1 VTRRLTGCACS
12 RGAPMHRGAT
22 RGSGFETRQQ
32 EPMEKS
38 VASML
43 NEIRERVKLF
53 ESSLPRRVDAKAV
66 SPISKLPY
74 KALLY
79 REALIWRMAE
89 LGREALES
97 FEKNKLVSAIVLTR
111 ATVETSAALW
121 YLCAKVDAVVKS
133 SVVGDIDDYLMRLMM
148 GSATGATSNDPNA
161 TDPVL
166 PRPIKVGAFLKEV
179 DKDID
184 GFSHQYGIL
193 SEYAHPNWAGTA
205 LLYSKHNPEDRSTIF
220 GQNIRGARSKN
231 IGVLN
236 LSVAL
241 MMFERSY
248 ARIGDL
254 MPTFIAL
261 CESGL
266 KTSDTPGTV

>member
-1 VTRRLTGCACS
+1 
-12 RGAPMHRGAT
+12 MKH
-22 RGSGFETRQQ
+22 
-32 EPMEKS
+32 MERDIP
-38 VASML
+38 ALME
-43 NEIRERVKLF
+43 EIRGRIELL
-53 ESSLPRRVDAKAV
+53 ESNLPTRVDAMAV

-133 SVVGDIDDYLMRLMM
+133 SVVGHIDDYLMQLMM
-148 GSATGATSNDPNA
+148 GTATGASATDPNA

-166 PRPIKVGAFLKEV
+166 PRPRPIKVGAFLKQV
-179 DKDID
+179 NKDIE

-193 SEYAHPNWAGTA
+193 SEYAHPNWAGTV
-205 LLYSKHNPEDRSTIF
+205 LLYSKHNPEERCTIF
-220 GQNIRGARSKN
+220 GQNIRGANTKK
-231 IGVLN
+231 IGVGN
-236 LSVAL
+236 LRTAL

-261 CESGL
+261 CESRL

>member
-1 VTRRLTGCACS
+1 
-12 RGAPMHRGAT
+12 
-22 RGSGFETRQQ
+22 
-32 EPMEKS
+32 MERS
-38 VASML
+38 VASVL
-43 NEIRERVKLF
+43 NEIRERVELL
-53 ESSLPRRVDAKAV
+53 ESSLPRRVDAMAV
-66 SPISKLPY
+66 SPISQVPY

-133 SVVGDIDDYLMRLMM
+133 RDVGDIDDYLMRLMM
-148 GSATGATSNDPNA
+148 GSATGASATPNA

-166 PRPIKVGAFLKEV
+166 PRPIKVGAFLKQV
-179 DKDID
+179 DKDIE
-184 GFSHQYGIL
+184 GFSYQYGIL

-205 LLYSKHNPEDRSTIF
+205 LLYSKHNPEDRCTIF
-220 GQNIRGARSKN
+220 GQNIRGDSTKN
-231 IGVLN
+231 MGIVN

-248 ARIGDL
+248 IRIGDL
-254 MPTFIAL
+254 MPTFITL
-261 CESGL
+261 CESRL

>member
-1 VTRRLTGCACS
+1 
-12 RGAPMHRGAT
+12 MKD
-22 RGSGFETRQQ
+22 
-32 EPMEKS
+32 MERDTQ
-38 VASML
+38 ALME
-43 NEIRERVKLF
+43 EIRGRIELL
-53 ESSLPRRVDAKAV
+53 ESNLPARVDAMAV

-121 YLCAKVDAVVKS
+121 CLCAKIGAVVKS
-133 SVVGDIDDYLMRLMM
+133 GVVGDIDDYLTRLMM
-148 GSATGATSNDPNA
+148 GTATGASSTDPNA

-166 PRPIKVGAFLKEV
+166 PRSIKVGAFLKQV
-179 DKDID
+179 DKDIE

-205 LLYSKHNPEDRSTIF
+205 LLYSKHNPEDRCTIF
-220 GQNIRGARSKN
+220 GQNTRGDSTKN
-231 IGVLN
+231 IGVVN

-248 ARIGDL
+248 TRVGDL
-254 MPTFIAL
+254 MAAFIAL
-261 CESGL
+261 CESRL